1 MLRYGTKGQVK
12 TVEAV
17 IAAFLLLIFVQ
28 SFYTLPKPP
37 KRSWDEKK
45 IIYSSLKSMDKNG
58 SLRTAAIEGNVD
70 RIEANLRQ
78 RVPDRFNLSV
88 SLVTVDEYESNK
100 DITFSVPP
108 EFKVIYGKLEYK
120 ELSKASSAS
129 LNGVEIELEGE
140 PIELSPTRFQDNNQ
154 FNVTDLNYEL
164 KVYRSDRSGG
174 LPINK
179 DIKGISY
186 FLSGKNSTFK
196 LSEVRVNF
204 W

>member
-1 MLRYGTKGQVK
+1 MLRYGTKGQIK

-28 SFYTLPKPP
+28 GFYTLPELPE
-37 KRSWDEKK
+37 RSWDEKK

-58 SLRTAAIEGNVD
+58 SLRTAAVKGNVD

-78 RVPDRFNLSV
+78 KVPDRFNLSV
-88 SLVTVDEYESNK
+88 SLVTVDEYENNK

-120 ELSKASSAS
+120 KLSKASNAS
-129 LNGVEIELEGE
+129 LNGVEIELEDK
-140 PIELSPTRFQDNNQ
+140 PIKIKSDHFQDSNQ

-164 KVYRSDRSGG
+164 KVYRSDTSRG

-179 DIKGISY
+179 DIKGVSY

-196 LSEVRVNF
+196 LSEVRINF